1 MNAKPFFSIDST
13 KGIAKLLIPGS
24 KFYLLRPNGFGKSTL
39 IKKLSKFIQGG
50 EERKKIIHENTW
62 LFQNKKALLNNFPS
76 MPTIELDCNNL
87 TLDSDAKMDPNGFL
101 EDKIL
106 AAQEI
111 FQTKKKVA
119 LLIDN
124 YDAPYLNQ
132 DIETSKFIGDI
143 LKSSCDYHDNV
154 QYLSYIFVTGVYRIG
169 EENTYASLMRM
180 KDLSLDLY
188 HHDTTG
194 ISDSEIRNYFSLNDN
209 WLSDH
214 GKRFQINN
222 MQKQK
227 KESDGNN
234 ANSDIVNNN
243 SNSDNIVP
251 ERLRSFKWN
260 DEIGDREEIVL
271 DEDNNNN
278 NNNNIIHLLDEDI
291 SDVDKT
297 TISNIT
303 AQGKYWWGGY
313 DNDGRHELIHPYTSI
328 KDNNASKLMLQL
340 QNVGIP
346 SKYQFKSLVNSILY
360 DIPFDMLLQSK
371 FNFHDDSTSSL
382 QIANDIHLPSLLVQH
397 GLLTLESRAAVV
409 REFHSEV
416 FIRLCFPN
424 EFCQDEVVTM
434 TLGTWMGFTLEKIEL
449 VKSTL
454 QSIHMELMS
463 LSLENESKLLD
474 HFESLRKIILEES
487 YLNDLASSTVTG
499 NSFSDDFSSSSMLIT
514 DEQVRSYLFLF
525 LLSCIPNIQVSRTDP
540 IYLEGGAS
548 DTFVHEETVGNVD
561 SNHGNTISI
570 EKNLLKNSLVFSL
583 SSDDESSKTSC
594 VRIKSI
600 NGDVI
605 DLDVKVL

>member
-1 MNAKPFFSIDST
+1 
-13 KGIAKLLIPGS
+13 
-24 KFYLLRPNGFGKSTL
+24 
-39 IKKLSKFIQGG
+39 
-50 EERKKIIHENTW
+50 
-62 LFQNKKALLNNFPS
+62 
-76 MPTIELDCNNL
+76 
-87 TLDSDAKMDPNGFL
+87 
-101 EDKIL
+101 
-106 AAQEI
+106 
-111 FQTKKKVA
+111 
-119 LLIDN
+119 
-124 YDAPYLNQ
+124 
-132 DIETSKFIGDI
+132 
-143 LKSSCDYHDNV
+143 
-154 QYLSYIFVTGVYRIG
+154 
-169 EENTYASLMRM
+169 MRM

-222 MQKQK
+222 MQKHK

-271 DEDNNNN
+271 NED
-278 NNNNIIHLLDEDI
+278 NNNNIIHLLDEVI

-371 FNFHDDSTSSL
+371 LNFHDDSTSSL

-570 EKNLLKNSLVFSL
+570 EKNLLENSLVFSL

-605 DLDVKVL
+605 DLERAFSTGQLSVQQVSNEAETRQSNVGGLGDLTGQMRFKEIVSIILNKNKKMNNNDNDNNNNNNKNSESKKKLLPTIVPGPRAMKYNSNFNKKDPLAMKKRYSEKKWDILQRHSRCSALIKVLPDFSDIYVGHTTWADYSELLRIWKTYNFQLKDPTVVAKKISFLVMLV